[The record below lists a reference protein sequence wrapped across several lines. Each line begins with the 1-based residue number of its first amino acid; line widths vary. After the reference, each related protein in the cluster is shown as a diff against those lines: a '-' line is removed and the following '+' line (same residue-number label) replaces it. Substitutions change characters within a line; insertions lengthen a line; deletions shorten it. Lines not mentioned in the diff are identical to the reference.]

1 LICAPQI
8 NKSTNQQI
16 NKSTNQQINKSTNV
30 PYLIGVDIGTTN
42 VKAVALADDGT
53 LLATAGRPT
62 RTLSPFPG
70 AAEQNPVILFKQVVQ
85 VVREVQDTCPTDDQP
100 AGLVFS
106 GAMHS
111 LVAMNKQGNL
121 LTNAWL
127 WSDLRAD
134 GFSEAL
140 RDTETGREIYRRTGT
155 PIHPMSPLVKM
166 QWLRSHAPEIFRTAH
181 KYLGIKD
188 FILQKILLE
197 NICDASVASATGL
210 LNTRSGQWDDL
221 ALQTVGMSAGQLPE
235 VVSPARVFPLPAKSA
250 ALLGLPAGLPVIP
263 GASDGALANLGSG
276 ATGSDTLAIT
286 IGTSA
291 ALRLTLEQPVHDPA
305 MRTFCYRLDDRRFI
319 AGGAS
324 NNGSNTV
331 DWLRKQVFQTPVS
344 AAKLLEQAALVAPGC
359 DGLLFV
365 PYLHGERA
373 PVWDARATGMYQ
385 GLKAEHGKRHFV
397 RAAVE
402 GVVFNLKLIAGSL
415 PQSAQ
420 VKNIALSGGAAKS
433 ALWRQVIADV
443 FQKPVVLPANDQ
455 TDASAR
461 GAVILARSA
470 LGLPPMPWLKT
481 IESAVPN
488 PQNIDI
494 YTTNYRRFAQLCALD
509 F

>member
-1 LICAPQI
+1 M
-8 NKSTNQQI
+8 
-16 NKSTNQQINKSTNV
+16 

-42 VKAVALADDGT
+42 VKAVALAIDGT

-70 AAEQNPVILFKQVVQ
+70 TAEQNPVVLFKQVVQ
-85 VVREVQDTCPTDDQP
+85 VVREVQNACPMDGKP

-111 LVAMNKQGNL
+111 LLAMDERGNL

-127 WSDLRAD
+127 WSDLRAA

-155 PIHPMSPLVKM
+155 PIHPMSPLIKM
-166 QWLRSHAPEIFRTAH
+166 QWLRSHAPEIFRAAH
-181 KYLGIKD
+181 KYMGIKD
-188 FILQKILLE
+188 FILHKLLLE
-197 NICDASVASATGL
+197 DICDASVASATGL
-210 LNTRSGQWDDL
+210 LNTRSGQWDEL
-221 ALQTVGMSAGQLPE
+221 ALQTAGISAGQLPE
-235 VVSPARVFPLPAKSA
+235 VVSPARIFPLPAKSA

-276 ATGSDTLAIT
+276 ATGPDMLAIT
-286 IGTSA
+286 VGTSA
-291 ALRLTLEQPVHDPA
+291 ALRLTLEQPVYDSA

-324 NNGSNTV
+324 NNGSNTL
-331 DWLRKQVFQTPVS
+331 DWLRKKVLQTPVS
-344 AAKLLEQAALVAPGC
+344 AAKLLEQAALVAPGSN
-359 DGLLFV
+359 GLLFV

-385 GLKAEHGKRHFV
+385 GLKAEHGKNYFI

-433 ALWRQVIADV
+433 ALWRQVIGGG
-443 FQKPVVLPANDQ
+443 FQSAIVLPANDQ

-470 LGLPPMPWLKT
+470 LGLPPMPALET
-481 IESAVPN
+481 TESAVPN
-488 PQNIDI
+488 LQNIDI
-494 YTTNYRRFAQLCALD
+494 YTSNYRRFAQLCALD